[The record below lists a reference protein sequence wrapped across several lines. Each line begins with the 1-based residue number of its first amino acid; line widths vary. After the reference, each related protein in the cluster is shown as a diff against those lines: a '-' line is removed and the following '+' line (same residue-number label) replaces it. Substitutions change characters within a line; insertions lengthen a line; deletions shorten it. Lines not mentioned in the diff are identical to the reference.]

1 MNITK
6 PLLLAMMPIILT
18 ASSAQQVVSLWQGP
32 APLSKGTN
40 THDIPD
46 LTLFLPEKTTS
57 PTPAI
62 VICPGG
68 GYSGLSFTHEGT
80 NVAKYF
86 QSHGIAGLVLRYRLP
101 KNGYLHPVPMMD
113 VQRAMR
119 LVRSHASDWHID
131 PVKVGVM
138 GFSAGG
144 HLAST
149 VSTHFDTGNPRA
161 SDPVDSLSCRPD
173 FAVLAY
179 PVISS
184 RPDIAHRGSF
194 ANLLGPNPDPKVLYS
209 LSNETQVTANTPPTI
224 LVHALD
230 DKSVPPQNSELY
242 YQALQQAK
250 VPSALQEYP
259 KGGHGFGYGHVPDN
273 SPPGWLDKAFDWL
286 RGNGLL

>member
-1 MNITK
+1 M
-6 PLLLAMMPIILT
+6 LPIILT
-18 ASSAQQVVSLWQGP
+18 AASAQQAVPLWQGP
-32 APLSKGTN
+32 APLSNGTN
-40 THDIPD
+40 ATDVPN
-46 LTLFLPEKTTS
+46 LTLFLPERTTL
-57 PTPAI
+57 PTAAI

-68 GYSGLSFTHEGT
+68 GYAGLSFTHEGT

-86 QSHGIAGLVLRYRLP
+86 QSHGVAGLVLRYRLP

-119 LVRSHASDWHID
+119 LVRSHTSDWHID
-131 PVKVGVM
+131 PAKVGVM

-149 VSTHFDTGNPRA
+149 LSTHFDAGNPQVG
-161 SDPVDSLSCRPD
+161 DPVGSLSCRPN
-173 FAVLAY
+173 FAVLVY

-194 ANLLGPNPDPKVLYS
+194 ANLLGPNPDPKVLHS

-250 VPSALQEYP
+250 VTSTLQEYP
-259 KGGHGFGYGHVPDN
+259 KGGHGFGYGQVPDN
-273 SPPGWLDKAFDWL
+273 SPPGWLDKAFEWL
-286 RGNGLL
+286 RGNGLLF